1 VKKEMSPFEATNK
14 RSNNLEKLYHVFIT
28 IKLTSVEAERASSAT
43 VLFVTK
49 L

>member
-1 VKKEMSPFEATNK
+1 VKKEMSPFEASKT
-14 RSNNLEKLYHVFIT
+14 SDILEKLYQAVIK
-28 IKLTSVEAERASSAT
+28 IKLTSVKAERASSAT